1 VVRLTKGSLTHRTV
15 VLLLSLL
22 TIALGVYAAGALKQE
37 LIPSIDVPRGS
48 VLTIYAGAS
57 PDVVEAQLSKPIETA
72 VKAVDGVTS
81 VTSKSS
87 SGVSQVTVQWDYGLG
102 ADDMADKLRSAIDS
116 ISTSL
121 PSNVDPTVMTG
132 GTDDIPVV
140 VLALS
145 SNDDLTAL
153 SNKVTDV
160 VAPALRTVAGVRDV
174 SVAGQEQHEIVITYK
189 QKQIEKYG
197 IDPSVI
203 GQLFAAN
210 STAIPSGTMRTD
222 SANYDVQ
229 TGTTYSTAA
238 DIENLMLQGTDGPV
252 KLSEVATVKEQ
263 PVETTSISRV
273 GGKTSLTLSVT
284 KTPDANTVNVAHG
297 ITEQLDGL
305 ARQLGNGA
313 GFQTVFDQ
321 APYIEDSIRDLST
334 EGGIGLAMAVLVIMV
349 FLGSIRPTL
358 ITAISIPLSLLIALI
373 GLWVGGY
380 TLNILT
386 LGALTVAIGR
396 VVDDSIVVIENIKRH
411 QGYGEFGR
419 ESIIN
424 AVREVA
430 GAVTSSTFTTVAVF
444 LPIGL
449 VGGQAGEIF
458 RPFAVAVTVSLL
470 ASLFVALT
478 VVPVFASWFMR
489 PTAKQA
495 EKIRA
500 AQATEEKDT
509 WLQKGYLPVLGWALH
524 HRWITLLLALGL
536 FAGTLAL
543 APQLKTDFIGNM
555 GTESLAI
562 SQKLP
567 SGTGLT
573 QTDEAAKR
581 IEGLLSS
588 DPSVQTYSTSIGGGS
603 TMVFLGGQADTNQA
617 TFTVPLKPG
626 ASATDT
632 AARLRQGIADLG
644 PDVGQVEVSI
654 GAGSSGT
661 SGVVVYVESSDSELL
676 TSANEQVLEMMKTI
690 PGLTNVTSDLSDA
703 REMLSVD
710 VNEQKA
716 ADNGM
721 TQASIGQAVARAVR
735 GQQIGTLA
743 QGDTTLNV
751 FLRSQT
757 PVKNIDELRDIKLPV
772 TQLMNAN
779 AKKDAAEDVQDRS
792 EALQDEQKASATD
805 AFNEQVRTL
814 KQNRA
819 KAQKAVKTLNKQLA
833 SAKKRLAKA
842 QAALQQAIAN
852 PDPSDPAVSVTVYKL
867 SQQVSAAA
875 TAVAQLGSAAA
886 STKGSVTAIDKQL
899 DALAESRQ
907 KSLEAQDK
915 QQAISDASKD
925 AQEATADAIPLSAVA
940 SVKLV
945 EAPAMITRVDGVRA
959 ATLTASSESSDLGAT
974 TAEITAGLASLDLPD
989 GVTTR
994 IGGVSQQQTESFQ
1007 QLGLAML
1014 IAIFV
1019 VYLIMVAT
1027 FGSLLQ
1033 PLILL
1038 VSIPFAATGALGLS
1052 LLTDTALGVP
1062 SMIGLLMLIGIVVT
1076 NAIVL
1081 IDLINQKRK
1090 AGASVPA
1097 SIQAGARLRVR
1108 PIIMTALATVFA
1120 LVPMALGLT
1129 GGGVFISKPLAIVV
1143 IGGLISSTL
1152 LTLILVPVLYD
1163 LLETW
1168 RENRAQRRAE
1178 RKAAAA
1184 PVEAE
1189 APTEA

>member
-1 VVRLTKGSLTHRTV
+1 MVRLTKGSLTHRTV

-197 IDPSVI
+197 IDPSMI

-573 QTDEAAKR
+573 QTDEAATR

-603 TMVFLGGQADTNQA
+603 AMVFLGGQADTNQA

-661 SGVVVYVESSDSELL
+661 SGVVVYVESSDSGLL
-676 TSANEQVLEMMKTI
+676 TSANEQVLEMMKTV

-716 ADNGM
+716 ADKGM

-805 AFNEQVRTL
+805 AFNEQVQALKKNRT
-814 KQNRA
+814 Q
-819 KAQKAVKTLNKQLA
+819 AQKAIGPLNKQLA
-833 SAKKRLAKA
+833 NAKKQLKRL
-842 QAALQQAIAN
+842 QAVLDQFPEECATNPAAAGCPPASGYLQMA
-852 PDPSDPAVSVTVYKL
+852 
-867 SQQVSAAA
+867 QQVASAAGV
-875 TAVAQLGSAAA
+875 VAQLGSAVA
-886 STKGSVTAIDKQL
+886 SAKGSVTAIDKQL

-1038 VSIPFAATGALGLS
+1038 VSIPFAA
-1052 LLTDTALGVP
+1052 
-1062 SMIGLLMLIGIVVT
+1062 
-1076 NAIVL
+1076 
-1081 IDLINQKRK
+1081 
-1090 AGASVPA
+1090 ASW
-1097 SIQAGARLRVR
+1097 SRTR
-1108 PIIMTALATVFA
+1108 
-1120 LVPMALGLT
+1120 
-1129 GGGVFISKPLAIVV
+1129 SC
-1143 IGGLISSTL
+1143 
-1152 LTLILVPVLYD
+1152 
-1163 LLETW
+1163 
-1168 RENRAQRRAE
+1168 
-1178 RKAAAA
+1178 
-1184 PVEAE
+1184 
-1189 APTEA
+1189 

>member
-1 VVRLTKGSLTHRTV
+1 
-15 VLLLSLL
+15 
-22 TIALGVYAAGALKQE
+22 
-37 LIPSIDVPRGS
+37 
-48 VLTIYAGAS
+48 
-57 PDVVEAQLSKPIETA
+57 
-72 VKAVDGVTS
+72 
-81 VTSKSS
+81 
-87 SGVSQVTVQWDYGLG
+87 
-102 ADDMADKLRSAIDS
+102 
-116 ISTSL
+116 
-121 PSNVDPTVMTG
+121 
-132 GTDDIPVV
+132 
-140 VLALS
+140 
-145 SNDDLTAL
+145 
-153 SNKVTDV
+153 
-160 VAPALRTVAGVRDV
+160 VAGVRDV

-852 PDPSDPAVSVTVYKL
+852 PDPSDPAVSVTVYQL

>member
-1 VVRLTKGSLTHRTV
+1 

-22 TIALGVYAAGALKQE
+22 TIGLGVYAAGALKQE

-57 PDVVEAQLSKPIETA
+57 PDVIEAQVSKPIETA

-81 VTSKSS
+81 VTSSSS

-145 SNDDLTAL
+145 SNDDLTTL

-160 VAPALRTVAGVRDV
+160 VAPALRAVPGVRDV
-174 SVAGQEQHEIVITYK
+174 AVAGQEQHEIVITYS

-197 IDPSVI
+197 IDPSTI

-210 STAIPSGTMRTD
+210 GTAIPSGTMRTD

-238 DIENLMLQGTDGPV
+238 DLENLMLQGTDGPV
-252 KLSEVATVKEQ
+252 KLSKVATVKEQ

-284 KTPDANTVNVAHG
+284 KTPDANTVSVAHG
-297 ITEQLDGL
+297 ITAQLDGL
-305 ARQLGNGA
+305 TRQLGGDA

-419 ESIIN
+419 QSIIN
-424 AVREVA
+424 AVTEVA

-458 RPFAVAVTVSLL
+458 RPFAVAVTVALL

-495 EKIRA
+495 EKIRT
-500 AQATEEKDT
+500 AQASEEKDT

-524 HRWITLLLALGL
+524 HRWITLLLALGV

-555 GTESLAI
+555 GTESLSI

-567 SGTGLT
+567 SGTGLA
-573 QTDEAAKR
+573 QTDAAAKQ

-588 DPSVQTYSTSIGGGS
+588 DPSVQTYSTSIGGSS
-603 TMVFLGGQADTNQA
+603 TMVFLGSQADTNQA
-617 TFTVPLKPG
+617 SFTVPLKPG

-676 TSANEQVLEMMKTI
+676 KSANDQVLAMMKTV
-690 PGLTNVTSDLSDA
+690 PGLTNVTSDLGDA

-710 VNEQKA
+710 VKEEKA
-716 ADNGM
+716 AKAGM

-751 FLRSQT
+751 YLRSQS
-757 PVKNIDELRDIKLPV
+757 PVKNIDELRDITLPV

-779 AKKDAAEDVQDRS
+779 AKKDAAEDVKDRS
-792 EALQDEQKASATD
+792 EALQDEQTAAATD
-805 AFNEQVRTL
+805 AYNEQVSTL
-814 KQNRA
+814 KKNRA

-833 SAKKRLAKA
+833 SAKKKLAKA
-842 QAALQQAIAN
+842 QSALQQAIQN
-852 PDPSDPAVSVTVYKL
+852 PNPNDPAVTVTVYQL

-875 TAVAQLGSAAA
+875 SAVAQLGAAAA
-886 STKGSVTAIDKQL
+886 STKGSVSALDAQL
-899 DALAESRQ
+899 DALAESRD

-915 QQAISDASKD
+915 QKAISDASMD
-925 AQEATADAIPLSAVA
+925 AQDATADAIPLSAVA

-945 EAPAMITRVDGVRA
+945 TAPAMITRVGGVRA

-974 TAEITAGLASLDLPD
+974 TAEITTGLASLDLPD

-1014 IAIFV
+1014 VAIFV

-1090 AGASVPA
+1090 SGASVPA

-1168 RENRAQRRAE
+1168 RENWTRKRME

-1184 PVEAE
+1184 SVQQEA
-1189 APTEA
+1189 ATEA